1 MDRADLL
8 LIAMDGGDA
17 VSHEERRLLASPG
30 RKLAVICKSDLSEG
44 AAAFALA
51 GEYGVEA
58 IGVSAVTGEGVGAL
72 IDRIAELIAPECE
85 SALVTNSRHIAALRE
100 CSAAL
105 SSALQTE
112 EADCIATDLRS
123 ALIALGEITGKSV
136 DADVVDRIF
145 SRFCVGK

>member
-30 RKLAVICKSDLSEG
+30 RKLAVVCKSDLSDG

-51 GEYGVEA
+51 KEYGVEA

-85 SALVTNSRHIAALRE
+85 SALVTNLSLIHIYKIL
-100 CSAAL
+100 
-105 SSALQTE
+105 
-112 EADCIATDLRS
+112 
-123 ALIALGEITGKSV
+123 LINFNIKSG
-136 DADVVDRIF
+136 IF
-145 SRFCVGK
+145 QWLLL

>member
-1 MDRADLL
+1 M
-8 LIAMDGGDA
+8 
-17 VSHEERRLLASPG
+17 
-30 RKLAVICKSDLSEG
+30 
-44 AAAFALA
+44 
-51 GEYGVEA
+51 EA
-58 IGVSAVTGEGVGAL
+58 IGVSAVTGEGIGAL